1 MAFQLRRDLHGVVA
15 STSPLAREAA
25 EAGCDEGLVIQATR
39 QTHGY
44 GRRGRYWHS
53 PPGNSPGNFYGSIV
67 LRPRQPRAAWGG
79 LSLVMALAV
88 AETMEHYI
96 YSVYSNNMYSDG
108 DGGKA
113 SGKSPSKN
121 TKHNAMVKVKVKW
134 PNDVLVVHNVNNE
147 NNVNNVNNATSRKI
161 ASKIAGIILEA
172 SDDALIVGI
181 GINLTAAP
189 DTDVL
194 GDHHL
199 PAISLADIIPPQA
212 MPSMDAFWLC
222 LAGRVAENYT
232 LWQQAG
238 LNGVREAWLG
248 RAYCLG
254 EEVRMTH
261 EGMPHH
267 DIFRGI
273 FRGIDLNGN
282 MLLKQNDNTG
292 NTGDTIRVI
301 SAGDCLPSIRH
312 AGGAGDDKERHESY
326 AACD

>member
-1 MAFQLRRDLHGVVA
+1 MHGVVA

-44 GRRGRYWHS
+44 GRRGRHWHS

-67 LRPRQPRAAWGG
+67 LRPRQPRAVWGG

-96 YSVYSNNMYSDG
+96 YSDG
-108 DGGKA
+108 DDGKA
-113 SGKSPSKN
+113 SSKN
-121 TKHNAMVKVKVKW
+121 TKHSAMVKVKW

-222 LAGRVAENYT
+222 LAGRVAANYT

-254 EEVRMTH
+254 EEVRVTN
-261 EGMPHH
+261 EGMPQH
-267 DIFRGI
+267 DIYQSISRGI

-282 MLLKQNDNTG
+282 MLLKQND
-292 NTGDTIRVI
+292 DTIRVI

-312 AGGAGDDKERHESY
+312 AGGAGDDKEGHESY